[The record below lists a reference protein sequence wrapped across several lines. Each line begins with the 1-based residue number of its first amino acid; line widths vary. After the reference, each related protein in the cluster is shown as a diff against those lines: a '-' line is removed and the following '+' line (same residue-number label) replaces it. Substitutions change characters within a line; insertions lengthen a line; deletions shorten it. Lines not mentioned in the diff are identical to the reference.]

1 MTIGSRLGALGVA
14 LGACAL
20 TAVNAAGPFDSLWP
34 SALAQGR
41 AADAPQM
48 SDTVFK
54 NVQMLKGI
62 PVDEFMDTMGMFSA
76 ALGYD
81 CSSCHSKD
89 ISSNRDAFAVATP
102 LIQRARGMIA
112 MTSNLN
118 RMYFGGQPRVS
129 CFTCHRGNYRPD
141 AVPNLAL
148 QYGTLIEDP
157 NAMEIIPS
165 REGTVDQIFDK
176 YIRAVGGPQRAA
188 ALTSFTATGT
198 YAGFNTGGGDVPIE
212 IFARA
217 PDQRATVVR
226 MPDGEAVKT
235 YDGRSA
241 WAAEGWRP
249 LPLLPLTGGNLAGA
263 RLDAVAQFPSA
274 IRPAFAQWRLSSTI
288 LDDEPVDILQG
299 SNPGELPVNFYFD
312 EDGLLV
318 RTVRWNR
325 TAVGIVPTQVD
336 YSDYKEVAGVKL
348 PFRTI
353 VTWTDGQN
361 TTTLKEIRPNV
372 AIDAARFARPAPF
385 TRKR

>member
-1 MTIGSRLGALGVA
+1 MTIGSRLSALGVA
-14 LGACAL
+14 LFASTL
-20 TAVNAAGPFDSLWP
+20 TTVNVAGQAGSGP
-34 SALAQGR
+34 Q
-41 AADAPQM
+41 PQM
-48 SDTVFK
+48 SEAVFK

-62 PVDEFMDTMGMFSA
+62 PVDEFMDAMGMFSA

-81 CSSCHSKD
+81 CSSCHSKE

-129 CFTCHRGNYRPD
+129 CFTCHRGNYRPE

-176 YIRAVGGPQRAA
+176 YLKAVGGPQRVA

-217 PDQRATVVR
+217 PNRRATVVR

-235 YDGRSA
+235 YDGQSA

-263 RLDAVAQFPSA
+263 RVDAIAQFPAA

-312 EDGLLV
+312 EDGMLV

-325 TAVGIVPTQVD
+325 TAVGVVPTQVD
-336 YSDYKEVAGVKL
+336 YSDYKDVAGVKL
-348 PFRTI
+348 PFRTV